1 MSRFA
6 IRNIKVAEK
15 AASRLSAPSAV
26 VDRVLGYLR
35 KAIKELES
43 PKKRITAVKRA
54 PTGRAPPVR
63 SKVRAPPVQSKV
75 RAPPVRTKV
84 RAPPVRTKVT
94 WKSRL
99 EQWKQGKN
107 LPRITS
113 SVFWETSRMHNGGL
127 SEFKQ
132 KTTPASKHLPLST
145 RADSSAFAQHVRGKK
160 STVAFQNLGN
170 TATLVAPPHRP
181 GSNKNYSHIATFYKH
196 ASPGEIKDLWR
207 TVAKEVEKKMK
218 KGESVY
224 VSTHG
229 TGVPWLHVRIEST
242 PKYYVSEL
250 KNT

>member
-1 MSRFA
+1 RK
-6 IRNIKVAEK
+6 NIKTKKVK
-15 AASRLSAPSAV
+15 APAAPKV
-26 VDRVLGYLR
+26 KRPQPR
-35 KAIKELES
+35 KA
-43 PKKRITAVKRA
+43 
-54 PTGRAPPVR
+54 G
-63 SKVRAPPVQSKV
+63 
-75 RAPPVRTKV
+75 
-84 RAPPVRTKVT
+84 VT

-113 SVFWETSRMHNGGL
+113 SVFWETSRMHGRGV

-132 KTTPASKHLPLST
+132 KTTPASKHLPMSMC
-145 RADSSAFAQHVRGKK
+145 ADSSAFAQHVRGKK

-181 GSNKNYSHIATFYKH
+181 GSNRNYSHIATFYKH
-196 ASPGEIKDLWR
+196 ASPAEIKDLWR
-207 TVAKEVEKKMK
+207 TVAKEVETKMK
-218 KGESVY
+218 RGESVY

>member
-1 MSRFA
+1 MAR
-6 IRNIKVAEK
+6 
-15 AASRLSAPSAV
+15 SAKNPI
-26 VDRVLGYLR
+26 VDRCLFYLR
-35 KAIKELES
+35 KAVKELERQKKI

-54 PTGRAPPVR
+54 PTGTA
-63 SKVRAPPVQSKV
+63 
-75 RAPPVRTKV
+75 RTKV
-84 RAPPVRTKVT
+84 RTKTRAPTARKKVQTRPRKAEVT
-94 WKSRL
+94 WISRL
-99 EQWKQGKN
+99 EEWKQGKN

-113 SVFWETSRMHNGGL
+113 SVFWETSRMHNGGS

-132 KTTPASKHLPLST
+132 KTTPASTQLPMST

-160 STVAFQNLGN
+160 AAVAFQNLGN

-181 GSNKNYSHIATFYKH
+181 GSKNNFSHIATFYKH

-207 TVAKEVEKKMK
+207 TVAKVVERKMK

-242 PKYYVSEL
+242 PKYYVSDL

>member
-1 MSRFA
+1 MSHFA
-6 IRNIKVAEK
+6 IRSKKRSRVA
-15 AASRLSAPSAV
+15 ANRLSVHSAG
-26 VDRVLGYLR
+26 VDKVIVYLR
-35 KAIKELES
+35 KAIEELER
-43 PKKRITAVKRA
+43 KRITVVKRA
-54 PTGRAPPVR
+54 PTRKNIKPKNVKAPAAP
-63 SKVRAPPVQSKV
+63 KVKRPQPRKAG
-75 RAPPVRTKV
+75 
-84 RAPPVRTKVT
+84 VT
-94 WKSRL
+94 WKARI

-113 SVFWETSRMHNGGL
+113 SVFWETSRMHGRGL

-132 KTTPASKHLPLST
+132 KTTSASKHLPMSM

-170 TATLVAPPHRP
+170 TATLVAPPHRT
-181 GSNKNYSHIATFYKH
+181 GSNKNFSHIATFYKH
-196 ASPGEIKDLWR
+196 ASPAEIRDLWR
-207 TVAKEVEKKMK
+207 TVAKVVETKMN